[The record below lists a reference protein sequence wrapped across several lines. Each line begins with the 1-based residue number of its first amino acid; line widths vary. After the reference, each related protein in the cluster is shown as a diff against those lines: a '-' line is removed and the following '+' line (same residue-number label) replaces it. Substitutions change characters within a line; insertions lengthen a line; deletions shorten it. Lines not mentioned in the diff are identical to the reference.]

1 MLVVRV
7 MSPGRSLGSCNE
19 LNRSSCAVSCR
30 AGCEWSA
37 GLLRDRA
44 PNVLSHPLLS
54 YCCPCLLLLDCE
66 IFVCIVSG
74 VVVCLWLLAP
84 TPAGAGG
91 IDPLPRILCL
101 PADALPVVG
110 ESAGA
115 PALAQLLL
123 ALLAACDCTSTD
135 RIQDWAVPAGPTARQ
150 RAPPEPYQRGYAKSA
165 RRAHERTRILIRAGA
180 GPGQ

>member
-1 MLVVRV
+1 MRVMSLRTRMLVVRV

-30 AGCEWSA
+30 AGCKWSA

-101 PADALPVVG
+101 PADAL
-110 ESAGA
+110 
-115 PALAQLLL
+115 

>member
-1 MLVVRV
+1 MRVMSLRTRMLVVRV

-30 AGCEWSA
+30 AGCKWSA

-123 ALLAACDCTSTD
+123 ACLLPAT
-135 RIQDWAVPAGPTARQ
+135 VPARIASKTGQSPPAPQPASAPRQSPTSADMRNQ
-150 RAPPEPYQRGYAKSA
+150 HDAHTNVRGF
-165 RRAHERTRILIRAGA
+165 
-180 GPGQ
+180 